1 MFGNRRQHHEQLF
14 AECAQTILL
23 RHGHAAGGP
32 RNNPSQSKTPK
43 TTIGFVSRDPVS
55 GKSGE
60 PNGSWSHATGYW
72 LRFSRGSSACP
83 ACGETIA
90 GASPAPVSD
99 ENLPRR
105 KPAMLL
111 LTAEPS
117 LAARSIIE
125 LPVEVE
131 PIAPE
136 IQALSQWIDARRAE
150 IAALRESERR
160 QARSRRVYRARLRKL
175 VVVHQR
181 EAVRADALQARLDA
195 LEARAVDEL
204 VEDEDDPAETFVLT
218 RSLAAAEDEI
228 EHLRA
233 RLLGARERSRF
244 PRRCQSNGE
253 SNLTTFS
260 ASSTSPVRRVTPA
273 RQKGRIVSTQAVVSW
288 IWDGP

>member
-1 MFGNRRQHHEQLF
+1 
-14 AECAQTILL
+14 
-23 RHGHAAGGP
+23 
-32 RNNPSQSKTPK
+32 
-43 TTIGFVSRDPVS
+43 
-55 GKSGE
+55 
-60 PNGSWSHATGYW
+60 
-72 LRFSRGSSACP
+72 
-83 ACGETIA
+83 
-90 GASPAPVSD
+90 
-99 ENLPRR
+99 
-105 KPAMLL
+105 MLL

-233 RLLGARERSRF
+233 RLLAL
-244 PRRCQSNGE
+244 GE
-253 SNLTTFS
+253 
-260 ASSTSPVRRVTPA
+260 VEIPA
-273 RQKGRIVSTQAVVSW
+273 AMSEQR
-288 IWDGP
+288 